1 MSFECYGS
9 KRTKFSPF
17 GQMEGDAIIKKAMF
31 SVIIKTE
38 IGGIMAYFAQS
49 LKNKKYEA
57 FFIGCHS
64 IHGLYPTLQ

>member
-17 GQMEGDAIIKKAMF
+17 GQTESGVIIKKAMF

-38 IGGIMAYFAQS
+38 FGGIMIYFAQS
-49 LKNKKYEA
+49 LKIKKHEA
-57 FFIGCHS
+57 FFEVNRRFWV
-64 IHGLYPTLQ
+64 